1 MGIALLSVSHKVAN
15 IKEIEPLLYKDI
27 DKAFDDFSDVDGFLI
42 LQTCHRFE
50 IYLDDEDPLSILK
63 DYVHNRD
70 IHKYELTEED
80 DAINHLMRLACG
92 LDSIVLG
99 EDQILGQVK
108 NAYLLSMAKN
118 RLTERLKRVFERAIK
133 TGKRARKE
141 SKINEGPVSIG
152 SVAVK
157 LAENVLGNLDDKKI
171 LVIGAGETAT
181 LVAKSLIGSG
191 SNIVFVANR
200 TFKHAQMLAEEVNG
214 IAVRFEEKEKYI
226 VDSDLVITATS
237 APHIILDYNTIA
249 NLINKRKKPLLL
261 IDIANP
267 RDVDERIASLPNV
280 RLYDIDSL
288 QDVSET
294 NLKKREGEIKKVEMI
309 IKEEICRL
317 DEEFKE
323 MEINDIIAK
332 IYLYAEEIRIKEM
345 NTALKMINSNE
356 RSNEEIDKIIDDM
369 TRAIKNKILAKFTE
383 KMRDL
388 ARKGNLD
395 SVKIFTEVIR

>member
-27 DKAFDDFSDVDGFLI
+27 NKAFDDFSGVEGLVI

-50 IYLDDEDPLSILK
+50 IYIDHEDSLSILK
-63 DYVHNRD
+63 NYARMRD
-70 IHKYELTEED
+70 IHKYELIEEED
-80 DAINHLMRLACG
+80 VINHVMHLACG

-108 NAYLLSMAKN
+108 NSYLLSMVKN
-118 RLTERLKRVFERAIK
+118 RLTPRLKLMFERAIK

-157 LAENVLGNLDDKKI
+157 LAENVLGDLDNKRI

-200 TFKHAQMLAEEVNG
+200 TYKHAQMLAEEVKG
-214 IAVRFEEKEKYI
+214 VAVKFEEKERYI

-237 APHIILDYNTIA
+237 APHIILDYDTVVR
-249 NLINKRKKPLLL
+249 LINKRDKPLLL

-280 RLYDIDSL
+280 KLYDIDSL
-288 QDVSET
+288 RDVSET
-294 NLKKREGEIKKVEMI
+294 NLKRREEEIKKVELI
-309 IKEEICRL
+309 IEEEINKL
-317 DEEFKE
+317 YEEFNE
-323 MEINDIIAK
+323 MEINDIISR
-332 IYLYAEEIRIKEM
+332 IYLYAEGIRIKEM
-345 NTALKMINSNE
+345 NTALNMINSKE
-356 RSNEEIDKIIDDM
+356 RSEEEIEKILDDM
-369 TRAIKNKILAKFTE
+369 TRAIKNKILAKITD
-383 KMRDL
+383 KIRCM
-388 ARKGNLD
+388 ARNGNLD
-395 SVKIFTEVIR
+395 SVKVLTEIIR

>member
-27 DKAFDDFSDVDGFLI
+27 NKAFDDFSGVEGLVI

-50 IYLDDEDPLSILK
+50 IYIDHEDSLSILK
-63 DYVHNRD
+63 NYARMRD
-70 IHKYELTEED
+70 IHKYELIEEED
-80 DAINHLMRLACG
+80 VINHVMHLACG

-108 NAYLLSMAKN
+108 NSYLLSMVKN
-118 RLTERLKRVFERAIK
+118 RLTPRLKLMFERAIK

-157 LAENVLGNLDDKKI
+157 LAENVLGDLDNKRI

-200 TFKHAQMLAEEVNG
+200 TYKHAQMLAEEVKG
-214 IAVRFEEKEKYI
+214 IAVKFEEKERYI

-237 APHIILDYNTIA
+237 APHIILDYDTVVR
-249 NLINKRKKPLLL
+249 LINKRDKPLLL

-280 RLYDIDSL
+280 KLYDIDSL
-288 QDVSET
+288 RDVSET
-294 NLKKREGEIKKVEMI
+294 NLKRREEEIKKVELI
-309 IKEEICRL
+309 IEEEINKL
-317 DEEFKE
+317 YEEFNE
-323 MEINDIIAK
+323 MEINDIISR
-332 IYLYAEEIRIKEM
+332 IYLYAEGIRIKEM
-345 NTALKMINSNE
+345 NTALNMINSKE
-356 RSNEEIDKIIDDM
+356 RSEEEIEKILDDM
-369 TRAIKNKILAKFTE
+369 TRAIKNKILAKITD
-383 KMRDL
+383 KIRCM
-388 ARKGNLD
+388 ARNGNLD
-395 SVKIFTEVIR
+395 SVKVLTEIIR

>member
-27 DKAFDDFSDVDGFLI
+27 NKAFDDFSGVEGLVI

-50 IYLDDEDPLSILK
+50 IYIDHEDSLSILK
-63 DYVHNRD
+63 NYARMRD
-70 IHKYELTEED
+70 IHKYELIEEED
-80 DAINHLMRLACG
+80 VINHVMHLACG

-108 NAYLLSMAKN
+108 NSYLLSMVKN
-118 RLTERLKRVFERAIK
+118 RLTPRLKLMFERAIK

-157 LAENVLGNLDDKKI
+157 LAENVLGDLDNKRI

-200 TFKHAQMLAEEVNG
+200 TYKHAQMLAEEVKG
-214 IAVRFEEKEKYI
+214 VAVKFEEKERYI

-237 APHIILDYNTIA
+237 APHIILDYDTVVR
-249 NLINKRKKPLLL
+249 LINKRDKPLLL

-280 RLYDIDSL
+280 KLYDIDSL
-288 QDVSET
+288 RDVSET
-294 NLKKREGEIKKVEMI
+294 NLKRREEEIKKVELI
-309 IKEEICRL
+309 IEEEINKL
-317 DEEFKE
+317 YEEFNE

-332 IYLYAEEIRIKEM
+332 IYLYAEGIRIKEM
-345 NTALKMINSNE
+345 NTALNMINSKE
-356 RSNEEIDKIIDDM
+356 RSEEEIEKILDDM
-369 TRAIKNKILAKFTE
+369 TRAIKNKILAKITD
-383 KMRDL
+383 KIRCM
-388 ARKGNLD
+388 ARNGNLD
-395 SVKIFTEVIR
+395 SVKVLTEIIR